1 MLQVQLEYEHTT
13 CDLCKHKFS
22 CDIDSEIPEIRRHL
36 PILSSGNRC
45 TDYMCLGCVE
55 VLLEKSPPRNKTWV
69 ACPWCRESKAF
80 SPSNLKYHTMLI
92 GLLQKARDP
101 LFDEAIKAESED
113 VNEIETNL
121 KGNSVEKNTMSIKVE
136 DSAHDGKNSD
146 SNDEIEVYYSK
157 DIKRNKLN
165 HQLAQKKKARHCM
178 VKGEDEDETLKNI
191 RNDMQ
196 DSYNIELAR
205 YHSIID
211 QEIPKKKRT
220 RTEPIRLIET
230 QSQKVVGDSQ
240 TARMHALQNGTQ
252 YERTFSSSLPNNSS
266 LEFSDDEDSSN
277 DENGDFQSSDDKAKP
292 KFDDSS
298 SDIDSSNSEASP
310 RFDSSSSSDDEGME
324 NSRSNGFSSDIQS
337 SDDED
342 SCEDSEVSND
352 SSDKKERVQASDMNM
367 KRPSQDYI
375 ENFIDEAFAKPKR
388 VRKAPP
394 RFIEEQTLG
403 GYCSPK
409 ASTNMENTRQIGKTF
424 HGSAELKMRS
434 KCDENYSE

>member
-1 MLQVQLEYEHTT
+1 
-13 CDLCKHKFS
+13 
-22 CDIDSEIPEIRRHL
+22 
-36 PILSSGNRC
+36 
-45 TDYMCLGCVE
+45 
-55 VLLEKSPPRNKTWV
+55 
-69 ACPWCRESKAF
+69 
-80 SPSNLKYHTMLI
+80 MLI

-113 VNEIETNL
+113 VNEIEPNS
-121 KGNSVEKNTMSIKVE
+121 KGSSVEKNAMSIKVE

-191 RNDMQ
+191 RNEMQ

-266 LEFSDDEDSSN
+266 SESSDNEDSSN
-277 DENGDFQSSDDKAKP
+277 DESGDCKSSDDKAKP

-298 SDIDSSNSEASP
+298 SDIDSSDSEASKPVTVNP
-310 RFDSSSSSDDEGME
+310 RFDGSSSGGDSSDDEVME
-324 NSRSNGFSSDIQS
+324 NSRSNGFSSDSNSSGSQLSS
-337 SDDED
+337 SDNED
-342 SCEDSEVSND
+342 SCEDSEASND

-367 KRPSQDYI
+367 KQPSQDYI

-409 ASTNMENTRQIGKTF
+409 ASTNLESAKKAGKTF
-424 HGSAELKMRS
+424 RGSAKFKTRS
-434 KCDENYSE
+434 KGDGKFVP